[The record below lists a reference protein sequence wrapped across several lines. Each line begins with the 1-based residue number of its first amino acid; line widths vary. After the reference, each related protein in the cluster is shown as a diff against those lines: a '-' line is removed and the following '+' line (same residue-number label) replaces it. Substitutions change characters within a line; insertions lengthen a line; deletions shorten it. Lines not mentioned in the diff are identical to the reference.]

1 MATKIKKTIW
11 SKLTKLDEE
20 KLNENGREIKV
31 EKIEKPK
38 KKKEETNPVL
48 QPKEN
53 SSEWLPPIS
62 EGKLSIDV
70 YLKDETIFV
79 ISAIAG
85 VKPENLEILIDRDIL
100 TLKGE
105 RKNDF
110 QTDKKNYLHQEC
122 FWGSFSRTVLLP
134 CEVKTD
140 EVKANLKNGI
150 LVVALPVKGEL
161 ENDYASKIRVTKK

>member
-1 MATKIKKTIW
+1 MPKNIW
-11 SKLTKLDEE
+11 SKLTGLDD
-20 KLNENGREIKV
+20 KRLNESGREIKI

-38 KKKEETNPVL
+38 KIKKEEKNIST
-48 QPKEN
+48 QDHRD
-53 SSEWLPPIS
+53 EWLPQIS

-70 YLKDETIFV
+70 YLKDENLFV
-79 ISAIAG
+79 VSAIAG

-105 RKNDF
+105 RKSDF
-110 QTDKKNYLHQEC
+110 QVDKKDYLHQEC

-150 LVVALPVKGEL
+150 LVIILPTKGEIK
-161 ENDYASKIRVTKK
+161 ESTNTSKIRVTKK